1 MEVGDVLANK
11 YRIDRVLSAEL
22 LVAHH
27 LVHAV
32 PVVIRRVAAVGPRSP
47 ASAGSLQV
55 GPRPPA
61 SAGSLQVGQLA
72 VTSLLAE
79 SRYLTRLRSPH
90 IPRILDVGQL
100 QRGGPYFVRQ
110 FLGGEHL
117 ATRRAEG
124 ELAVDVAVDAILQVC
139 DALAEAHAAGIVHG
153 ALRPSQIFVEPT
165 ASGQLARLRDFAH
178 AAWIATRASLRLDDE
193 RAPLPGPAASAPSLQ
208 APEQRVTGLAHQRA
222 LARSNSGTAT
232 VASDVWALGR
242 TLVALI
248 ATPATPPALA
258 TLIDRCLADAPDDRP
273 PTIAAL
279 AAELA
284 PFTENGITLAS
295 RVGRRG

>member
-27 LVHAV
+27 LVQDV
-32 PVVIRRVAAVGPRSP
+32 PVVIRRLATAD
-47 ASAGSLQV
+47 AN
-55 GPRPPA
+55 RP
-61 SAGSLQVGQLA
+61 LA

-117 ATRRAEG
+117 ATRRAAG

-139 DALAEAHAAGIVHG
+139 DAIAEAHAAGIVHG
-153 ALRPSQIFVEPT
+153 ALCPSQIFVEPAT
-165 ASGQLARLRDFAH
+165 VGQAAQAAQLARLRDFTH
-178 AAWIATRASLRLDDE
+178 AAWNATRASLRLDAA

-208 APEQRVTGLAHQRA
+208 APEQRATGA
-222 LARSNSGTAT
+222 AT
-232 VASDVWALGR
+232 VVSDVWAIGR
-242 TLVALI
+242 TLVELLG
-248 ATPATPPALA
+248 TATPPALA
-258 TLIDRCLADAPDDRP
+258 AVIDRCLIDAPDDRI

-284 PFTENGITLAS
+284 PFTANGVTLAS
-295 RVGRRG
+295 RVARRG